1 MQSHKCWKEPAKH
14 PSDEVVA
21 WPGLSALKSDPI
33 RWDFFPEISTTSF
46 FLPRN
51 PPDRNRRAENSGDF
65 LGVVILE
72 NSRVHLH
79 GQAGLFLVPLF
90 H

>member
-1 MQSHKCWKEPAKH
+1 MLA
-14 PSDEVVA
+14 
-21 WPGLSALKSDPI
+21 
-33 RWDFFPEISTTSF
+33 DFMVTSL

-51 PPDRNRRAENSGDF
+51 PPDRNRRTENSGDF

>member
-1 MQSHKCWKEPAKH
+1 MLA
-14 PSDEVVA
+14 
-21 WPGLSALKSDPI
+21 
-33 RWDFFPEISTTSF
+33 DFMVTSL